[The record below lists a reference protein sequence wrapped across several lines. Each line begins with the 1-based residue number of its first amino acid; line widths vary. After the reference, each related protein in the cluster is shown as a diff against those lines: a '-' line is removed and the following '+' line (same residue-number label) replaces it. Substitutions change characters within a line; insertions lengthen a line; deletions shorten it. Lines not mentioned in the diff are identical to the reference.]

1 MFLFHDEVKES
12 AGATNKNVDQAGPVE
27 NPLTMS

>member
-12 AGATNKNVDQAGPVE
+12 AGATNKNVDQAGPAKT
-27 NPLTMS
+27 L